1 MDLRIKGKRALV
13 LGSTGGL
20 GAASAH
26 ALAAEGCAV
35 AVCGRQEERVLTMAA
50 ELPGAAVGIPVDLTE
65 PRAADTLV
73 EAAQRHLGG
82 VDILVLNG
90 PGPRP
95 GTAADLDPD
104 TLTDILDPLL
114 DVHVRLVR
122 ALLPAMRAAGW
133 GRVVAIGSS
142 GVAAPL
148 PNLAASN
155 VGRWALAAY
164 LKTLAAEVAADGV
177 TVNMV
182 LPGRVATDRI
192 ARLDEA
198 AAERSG
204 TDVETVRDAS
214 RADIPARRYGSPEEF
229 GDVVAF
235 LASAR
240 ASYVT
245 GSAVRVDGGLVR
257 AL

>member
-1 MDLRIKGKRALV
+1 MDLRIAGKRALV

-20 GAASAH
+20 GGASAR
-26 ALAAEGCAV
+26 ALAAEGCKV
-35 AVCGRQEERVLTMAA
+35 AVCGRQEARVREVAA
-50 ELPGAAVGIPVDLTE
+50 ELPGAVGIPVDLTG
-65 PRAADTLV
+65 PQPAAHLLDAV
-73 EAAQRHLGG
+73 ARQLGG

-95 GTAADLDPD
+95 GTAADLEADA
-104 TLTDILDPLL
+104 LTGALDPLL
-114 DVHVRLVR
+114 DVHVRLVH
-122 ALLPAMRAAGW
+122 ALLPAMREARW
-133 GRVVAIGSS
+133 GRVLAIGSS

-155 VGRWALAAY
+155 IGRWALAAY
-164 LKTLAAEVAADGV
+164 LKTLAAEVAQDGV
-177 TVNMV
+177 TVNLV
-182 LPGRVATDRI
+182 LPGRIATDRV
-192 ARLDEA
+192 AALDEA
-198 AAERSG
+198 AAQRTG
-204 TDVETVRDAS
+204 KDVETVRGAS
-214 RADIPARRYGSPEEF
+214 QGDIPARRYGAPEEF